1 MRSLEIS
8 NFLHFCP
15 LVRPYSFYMCPFQR
29 TFVSISYPLLSQKK
43 FRVRERKETEAVIQ
57 IYIHKKKQNKTK
69 KKSPGLFNQKKLL
82 FGGLGQ
88 LLATAKQLSEE
99 ETLLAV

>member
-1 MRSLEIS
+1 MPLSTYVRFNQLSPSLSKKVSRKGAKRDRS
-8 NFLHFCP
+8 
-15 LVRPYSFYMCPFQR
+15 
-29 TFVSISYPLLSQKK
+29 SYTNIHTQKK
-43 FRVRERKETEAVIQ
+43 P
-57 IYIHKKKQNKTK
+57 KQNK
-69 KKSPGLFNQKKLL
+69 KKSPGLFNQKTLL